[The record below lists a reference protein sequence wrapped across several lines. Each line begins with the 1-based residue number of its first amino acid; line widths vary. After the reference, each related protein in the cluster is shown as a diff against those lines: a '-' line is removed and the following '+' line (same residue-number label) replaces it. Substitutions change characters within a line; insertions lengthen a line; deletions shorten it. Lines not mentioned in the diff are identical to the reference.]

1 MPTTIHATANSAALS
16 AALSA
21 APVPVITLT
30 PRQEAFCQAMVAN
43 VGGAEAAR
51 RAGYSPKGAKQRS
64 AYLMSQPEIRIR
76 IDQLRASRSS
86 GIQADLE
93 EAAETVKAI
102 ISEAME
108 KKSLSLAFRAVELRL
123 KLRGVI
129 QDRRIPHHFIAQ
141 APHPDADLER
151 LDFDPAEDDD
161 HRRDGRRDLPEAVAP
176 ALPPSSAPKPG
187 MKPKLVTRHSDPRA
201 GQGRRFGDTL
211 AAATSHA
218 ALMPVSLLLQPKSAF
233 PAERPSSD
241 RHDRA

>member
-1 MPTTIHATANSAALS
+1 MPTTIHATAHATAHDT
-16 AALSA
+16 AQPA

-51 RAGYSPKGAKQRS
+51 RAGYSPKGAKQRG

-102 ISEAME
+102 IAEAME

-161 HRRDGRRDLPEAVAP
+161 HRRRDLPKAGAP

-218 ALMPVSLLLQPKSAF
+218 ALMPLQPKSAF